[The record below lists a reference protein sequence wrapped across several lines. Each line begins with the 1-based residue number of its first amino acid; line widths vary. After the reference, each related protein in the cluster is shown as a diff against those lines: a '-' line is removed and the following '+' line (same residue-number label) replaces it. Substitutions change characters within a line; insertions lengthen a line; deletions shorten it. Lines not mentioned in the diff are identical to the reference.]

1 MLALGLT
8 IILFYISNKSQNKH
22 REEDKKQ
29 REQLFAQYK
38 TQQEEQ
44 TTRLEKALEETAES
58 GRKNAQKVK
67 DELLKLIKETVAMVE
82 SLKKERKK

>member
-1 MLALGLT
+1 VLALGLT